1 MSVYDYQDAL
11 KLGTKEY
18 RAAISAGEYPF
29 LPVLD
34 EILKHVTIEKEMN
47 MGLVE
52 IPLNRIVGTS
62 TAGRT
67 QAFARNFMPL
77 LEMGSEF
84 GAKWSTLS
92 DAQVEEGIR
101 LL

>member
-11 KLGTKEY
+11 KLGT
-18 RAAISAGEYPF
+18 
-29 LPVLD
+29 
-34 EILKHVTIEKEMN
+34 KEMN

-101 LL
+101 DPIQVYEFMNRFSAVVYTHRVHDML

>member
-67 QAFARNFMPL
+67 QAFARN
-77 LEMGSEF
+77 
-84 GAKWSTLS
+84 S
-92 DAQVEEGIR
+92 DFYGRRDAACFFHIQLHAAQEV
-101 LL
+101 